1 MGLKEYFSGDL
12 RATIAYSVL
21 GVIAGYASFA
31 INNPR
36 VAFAVML
43 VILIVSTAAM
53 KYAFKVNYRW
63 FASNGVI
70 AFLFIWFIVW
80 TVFYNLNVAV

>member
-1 MGLKEYFSGDL
+1 MGLKEYFSSDL
-12 RATIAYSVL
+12 KTTLIYAAL

-31 INNPR
+31 VNNPR

-43 VILIVSTAAM
+43 AFLIVSTVAM
-53 KYAFKVNYRW
+53 KYAFRVNYRW
-63 FASNGVI
+63 FVSNGI
-70 AFLFIWFIVW
+70 MAFIFIWFIVW